1 MGRIAAPFGV
11 AGWLRIQTYTA
22 SVASLLSYRVWW
34 IGGGTEWREHEVEKA
49 QARGR
54 ALLAKLTG
62 CEDREAAAR
71 MRGAQVAIPRE
82 ALPQTAP
89 NEWYWADLIGLRV
102 ANIAGEGLGR
112 VVRILQTG
120 SNDVLVVED
129 GRERLIPFIEDVVR
143 EVDLAAGVIRVDWSA
158 DY

>member
-22 SVASLLSYRVWW
+22 SAASLLSYRVWW
-34 IGGGTEWREHEVEKA
+34 IGGGTEWRKHEVEKA